1 MKIQIDK
8 GGKLLIERAGKMK
21 SQLCPFSFYSA
32 HIDDWVYCGDWCPL
46 FSEPFYTDENR
57 IVHIGL
63 CHRTEIHCKA
73 KDFLDERTTNTQ
85 ES

>member
-1 MKIQIDK
+1 MKIEINKQ
-8 GGKLLIERAGKMK
+8 GYLNLERAGQMK
-21 SQLCPFSFYSA
+21 SQLCPHNFYSTRL
-32 HIDDWVYCGDWCPL
+32 DDWVHCGDWCPL